1 MFFFLS
7 LINVKV
13 SRAYLSKELDN
24 FTKILI
30 GIEFCL
36 SSNFGGEVS
45 WNENLW
51 KGLKVAISLKI

>member
-36 SSNFGGEVS
+36 SLNT
-45 WNENLW
+45 
-51 KGLKVAISLKI
+51 SLQTLEARWIEMKIFERV